1 MSNDQ
6 APMTKGYKFL
16 RLSLVIGAWS
26 LVLPII
32 LDGTPVVAAEQASA
46 TFTNPILSGFY
57 ADPSICRVGDDYYLV
72 HSTFE
77 YFPGVP
83 IFHSKDLVHW
93 RQIGHV
99 LTRKSQLPLENMRAS
114 GGIFAPTLRYHDGT
128 FYLVT
133 TNVWGTGNFYVTATD
148 PAGPWSE
155 PVPLDREGI
164 DPSLFFDDDGK
175 VYYIRHVGGG
185 DGYIGQQLLN
195 VATGKLEGEMKE
207 IWGGTG
213 GVWAEGPHM
222 YKKDGKYYLM
232 ISEGGTSYNH
242 KVTIARSDSPW
253 GPFEACPHN
262 PILTHADRPEHP
274 IQALGHADLVETP
287 DGWWAVFL
295 GIRPQ
300 GGRFHHLG
308 RETYLA
314 PVTWDNKGWPWI
326 GDKGAI
332 EFETEAPALS
342 ALPTKTTTGMADS
355 RDDFDEPSLGLAWN
369 FLRNPHERDWSLTE
383 RPGSLRLK
391 GSAVTL
397 NDQDSPAFVGRRQT
411 FLAGG
416 IATQLDFEP
425 RHENEEAGLTI
436 RGNDAN
442 HFDLGVTLRDG
453 RRQVFFR
460 KVLAGKTV
468 EPVATADLPSGS
480 VTLSVEARP
489 LEYRFFYVAHG
500 GTPVELADAPT
511 RELSTEKIGGFTG
524 AYFGLYATGNGQRS
538 TAPADFDWFEYRV
551 EQR

>member
-1 MSNDQ
+1 
-6 APMTKGYKFL
+6 
-16 RLSLVIGAWS
+16 
-26 LVLPII
+26 
-32 LDGTPVVAAEQASA
+32 
-46 TFTNPILSGFY
+46 
-57 ADPSICRVGDDYYLV
+57 
-72 HSTFE
+72 
-77 YFPGVP
+77 
-83 IFHSKDLVHW
+83 
-93 RQIGHV
+93 
-99 LTRKSQLPLENMRAS
+99 
-114 GGIFAPTLRYHDGT
+114 
-128 FYLVT
+128 
-133 TNVWGTGNFYVTATD
+133 
-148 PAGPWSE
+148 
-155 PVPLDREGI
+155 
-164 DPSLFFDDDGK
+164 
-175 VYYIRHVGGG
+175 
-185 DGYIGQQLLN
+185 
-195 VATGKLEGEMKE
+195 
-207 IWGGTG
+207 
-213 GVWAEGPHM
+213 
-222 YKKDGKYYLM
+222 
-232 ISEGGTSYNH
+232 
-242 KVTIARSDSPW
+242 
-253 GPFEACPHN
+253 
-262 PILTHADRPEHP
+262 
-274 IQALGHADLVETP
+274 
-287 DGWWAVFL
+287 VFL

-308 RETYLA
+308 RETFLA
-314 PVTWDNKGWPWI
+314 PVTWDDNGWPWI
-326 GDKGAI
+326 GEKGAI
-332 EFETEAPALS
+332 EFETEAPALAAS
-342 ALPTKTTTGMADS
+342 PAEMAAETADS

-369 FLRNPHERDWSLTE
+369 FLRSPNERDWSLTD

-500 GTPVELADAPT
+500 GTRVELADAPT

-524 AYFGLYATGNGQRS
+524 AYFGLYATGNGQQS